1 MVAHE
6 TNTEG
11 TLLWAAPGPSASR
24 QLVETAARELRLA
37 VRFCAFKEL
46 LDLLRTER
54 CHVACIEFG
63 FDAHPGLTLLKTV
76 SERMPRLTTVVA
88 SNDASVSMI
97 RAVLEAGAADFLS
110 LPLNPQELNKALIKL
125 SQTALKGPSARGHAA
140 GSIITVCGARGG
152 LGATTVAVNLAFAL
166 TTLTRGDV
174 ALVDL
179 DLQRG
184 DVAAFL
190 NLTPLNSIA
199 TIAEAKGPVDDIF
212 LAGTLTRHPRGVFVL
227 PAPTQ
232 VEEADAVGH
241 DHVELT
247 LQLLRTQFAH
257 TVVDTARTLNGA
269 MLGALEQSDH
279 ILILTDLSVPGVRA
293 ARRMIE
299 LLLRLNVSAQLIQP
313 VFSHLIPG
321 PVSPQ
326 DAVRA
331 IGKEPFLVI
340 PRDDAAASGAMNDGT
355 PLNGKQSALSYAIAE
370 LAAKLAGVAPPPKP
384 KGLLQRVFS
393 KEARK

>member
-1 MVAHE
+1 
-6 TNTEG
+6 
-11 TLLWAAPGPSASR
+11 LLIWAAPGPSANR
-24 QLVETAARELRLA
+24 QLVETAARELALT
-37 VRFCAFKEL
+37 VRFCTYKEL
-46 LDLLRTER
+46 LDLLHTER

-63 FDAHPGLTLLKTV
+63 FDAHPGLTLLKNV
-76 SERMPRLTTVVA
+76 VERMPRLTTVVA
-88 SNDASVSMI
+88 SNDTSVSMI

-125 SQTALKGPSARGHAA
+125 SQTALKGPSARGQAA
-140 GSIITVCGARGG
+140 GTIITVCGARGG
-152 LGATTVAVNLAFAL
+152 LGATTVAVNLAFSL
-166 TTLTRGDV
+166 TTLTRTDV

-199 TIAEAKGPVDDIF
+199 TIAEAKGAVDDIF

-247 LQLLRTQFAH
+247 LQLLRAQFSH
-257 TVVDTARTLNGA
+257 TVVDTARTVNGA
-269 MLGALEQSDH
+269 MLAAFEQSDH

-313 VFSHLIPG
+313 VFSHVIPG

-331 IGKEPFLVI
+331 IGKEPLLVI

-355 PLNGKQSALSYAIAE
+355 PLNGKQSALSFAIAE
-370 LAAKLAGVAPPPKP
+370 LAAKLTGVAPPPKP

>member
-1 MVAHE
+1 M
-6 TNTEG
+6 
-11 TLLWAAPGPSASR
+11 LIWAAPGPSANR
-24 QLVETAARELRLA
+24 QLVETAARELTLT
-37 VRFCAFKEL
+37 VRFCTYKEL
-46 LDLLRTER
+46 LDLLHTER

-63 FDAHPGLTLLKTV
+63 FDAHPGLTLLKNV
-76 SERMPRLTTVVA
+76 FERMPRLTSVVA

-125 SQTALKGPSARGHAA
+125 SQTAFKGPSARGQAA
-140 GSIITVCGARGG
+140 GTIITVCGARGG
-152 LGATTVAVNLAFAL
+152 LGATTVAVNLAFSL
-166 TTLTRGDV
+166 TTLTRTDV

-199 TIAEAKGPVDDIF
+199 TIAEAKGAVDDIF

-247 LQLLRTQFAH
+247 FQLLRAQFSH
-257 TVVDTARTLNGA
+257 TVVDTARTVNGA
-269 MLGALEQSDH
+269 MLAAFEQSDH

-313 VFSHLIPG
+313 VFSHVIPG

-331 IGKEPFLVI
+331 IGKEPLLVI

-355 PLNGKQSALSYAIAE
+355 PLNGKQSALSFAIAE
-370 LAAKLAGVAPPPKP
+370 LAAKLTGVAPPPKP

>member
-1 MVAHE
+1 
-6 TNTEG
+6 
-11 TLLWAAPGPSASR
+11 
-24 QLVETAARELRLA
+24 
-37 VRFCAFKEL
+37 
-46 LDLLRTER
+46 
-54 CHVACIEFG
+54 VACIEFG
-63 FDAHPGLTLLKTV
+63 FDAHPGLTLLKNV
-76 SERMPRLTTVVA
+76 SERMPRLTSVVA

-97 RAVLEAGAADFLS
+97 RTVLEAGAADFLS

-125 SQTALKGPSARGHAA
+125 SQTALKGPSARGQAV
-140 GSIITVCGARGG
+140 GNIITVCGARGG
-152 LGATTVAVNLAFAL
+152 LGATTLAVNLAFSL
-166 TTLTRGDV
+166 TTLTRADV

-232 VEEADAVGH
+232 AEEADAVGH

-247 LQLLRTQFAH
+247 LQLLRTQFPH
-257 TVVDTARTLNGA
+257 TVVDTPRTLTGA
-269 MLGALEQSDH
+269 MLAALEQSDH

-299 LLLRLNVSAQLIQP
+299 LLLRLNVSAPLIEP
-313 VFSHLIPG
+313 VFSHVIPG

-331 IGKEPFLVI
+331 IGKEPLLVI

-393 KEARK
+393 KEARR

>member
-1 MVAHE
+1 MVTHE
-6 TNTEG
+6 MNTEG
-11 TLLWAAPGPSASR
+11 MLIWAAPGPSTSR
-24 QLVETAARELRLA
+24 ELVETAARELKLA
-37 VRFCAFKEL
+37 VRFCTYKEL
-46 LDLLRTER
+46 LDLLHTER

-63 FDAHPGLTLLKTV
+63 FDAHPGLTLLKNV
-76 SERMPRLTTVVA
+76 VERMPRLTTVVA
-88 SNDASVSMI
+88 SNDTSVSMI
-97 RAVLEAGAADFLS
+97 RTVLEAGAADFLS

-125 SQTALKGPSARGHAA
+125 SQTALKGPSARGQAA
-140 GSIITVCGARGG
+140 GTIITVCGARGG
-152 LGATTVAVNLAFAL
+152 LGATTLAVNLAFSL
-166 TTLTRGDV
+166 TTLTRADV

-247 LQLLRTQFAH
+247 LQLLRAQFSH
-257 TVVDTARTLNGA
+257 TVVDTARTVNGP
-269 MLGALEQSDH
+269 MLAAFEQSDH

-313 VFSHLIPG
+313 VFSHVIPG

-331 IGKEPFLVI
+331 IGKEPLLVI

-355 PLNGKQSALSYAIAE
+355 PLNGKQSALSFAIAD

-384 KGLLQRVFS
+384 KGILQRVFS

>member
-6 TNTEG
+6 TTPEG

-63 FDAHPGLTLLKTV
+63 FDAHPGLTLLKDVVEQTPG
-76 SERMPRLTTVVA
+76 RTAVVA
-88 SNDASVSMI
+88 SSDPSVSRT
-97 RAVLEAGAADFLS
+97 RAVLEGAAADFLP

-125 SQTALKGPSARGHAA
+125 SQTALKGPSARGQAA
-140 GSIITVCGARGG
+140 GTIITVCGARGG
-152 LGATTVAVNLAFAL
+152 LGATTLAVNLAVAL
-166 TTLTRGDV
+166 TTLTRADV

-190 NLTPLNSIA
+190 NMTPLNSIA
-199 TIAEAKGPVDDIF
+199 TIAEAKGAVDDIF

-247 LQLLRTQFAH
+247 FQLLRAQFSH
-257 TVVDTARTLNGA
+257 TVVDTARTVNGA
-269 MLGALEQSDH
+269 MLAAFEQSDH

-313 VFSHLIPG
+313 VFSHVIPG

-331 IGKEPFLVI
+331 IGKEPLLVI

-355 PLNGKQSALSYAIAE
+355 PLNGKQSALSFAIAE
-370 LAAKLAGVAPPPKP
+370 LAAKLTGVAPPPKP
-384 KGLLQRVFS
+384 KGILQRVFS

>member
-1 MVAHE
+1 M
-6 TNTEG
+6 NTEG
-11 TLLWAAPGPSASR
+11 MLIWAAPGPSANR
-24 QLVETAARELRLA
+24 QLIESLARELKLA
-37 VRFCAFKEL
+37 VRFCAYKEL
-46 LDLLRTER
+46 LDLLHTER

-63 FDAHPGLTLLKTV
+63 FDAHPGLTLLKSV
-76 SERMPRLTTVVA
+76 VERMPRLTTVVA
-88 SNDASVSMI
+88 SNDTSVSMI

-125 SQTALKGPSARGHAA
+125 SQTALKGPSARGQAA
-140 GSIITVCGARGG
+140 GTIITVCGARGG
-152 LGATTVAVNLAFAL
+152 LGATTLAVNLAFSL
-166 TTLTRGDV
+166 TTLTRADV

-199 TIAEAKGPVDDIF
+199 TIAEAKGAVDDIF

-247 LQLLRTQFAH
+247 FQLLRTQFSH
-257 TVVDTARTLNGA
+257 TVVDTARTVNGA
-269 MLGALEQSDH
+269 MLAAFEQSDH

-313 VFSHLIPG
+313 VFSHVIPG

-331 IGKEPFLVI
+331 IGKEPLLVI

-355 PLNGKQSALSYAIAE
+355 PLNGKQSALSFAIAE
-370 LAAKLAGVAPPPKP
+370 LAAKLAGVAPPPRP

>member
-1 MVAHE
+1 MAPHE
-6 TNTEG
+6 MNTEG
-11 TLLWAAPGPSASR
+11 TLVWAAPGPSASR
-24 QLVETAARELRLA
+24 PIVETAAHELNLV
-37 VRFCAFKEL
+37 VRFCAYKEL
-46 LDLLRTER
+46 PELVRTER
-54 CHVACIEFG
+54 CQVACIELG
-63 FDAHPGLTLLKTV
+63 IDVHPGLTLLKSV

-88 SNDASVSMI
+88 SSDASVSMI
-97 RAVLEAGAADFLS
+97 RGVLEGGAADFLS
-110 LPLNPQELNKALIKL
+110 LPLNPQELSKTLIKL
-125 SQTALKGPSARGHAA
+125 SQTAMKGAASRGQTA
-140 GSIITVCGARGG
+140 GTVITVCGARGG
-152 LGATTVAVNLAFAL
+152 LGATTLAVNLAFSL
-166 TTLTRGDV
+166 TTVSRADV

-184 DVAAFL
+184 DVSAFL

-227 PAPTQ
+227 PAPAQ

-241 DHVELT
+241 DHVELA
-247 LQLLRTQFAH
+247 LQLMRAQFAH
-257 TVVDTARTLNGA
+257 TVVDTARTVNGA
-269 MLGALEQSDH
+269 MLAAFEQSDH

-299 LLLRLNVSAQLIQP
+299 LLLRGNVSAQLIEP
-313 VFSHLIPG
+313 VFSHVIPG

-331 IGKEPFLVI
+331 LGKEPLLVL
-340 PRDDAAASGAMNDGT
+340 PRDDAAACGAMNDGT
-355 PLNGKQSALSYAIAE
+355 PLNGKQSPLSFAIAE
-370 LAAKLAGVAPPPKP
+370 LAAKLAGVAVPLKP

>member
-63 FDAHPGLTLLKTV
+63 FDAHPGLTLLKNV
-76 SERMPRLTTVVA
+76 SERMPRLTSVVA
-88 SNDASVSMI
+88 SNDASVTMI
-97 RAVLEAGAADFLS
+97 RTVLEAGAADFLS

-125 SQTALKGPSARGHAA
+125 SQTALKGPSARGQAA
-140 GSIITVCGARGG
+140 GTIITVCGARGG
-152 LGATTVAVNLAFAL
+152 LGATTLAVNLAFSL
-166 TTLTRGDV
+166 TTLTRADV

-199 TIAEAKGPVDDIF
+199 TIAEAKGAVDDIF

-247 LQLLRTQFAH
+247 LQLLRTQFSH
-257 TVVDTARTLNGA
+257 TVVDTARTVNGPILA
-269 MLGALEQSDH
+269 AFEQSDH

-313 VFSHLIPG
+313 VFSHVIPG

-331 IGKEPFLVI
+331 IGKEPLLVI

-355 PLNGKQSALSYAIAE
+355 PLNGKQSALSFAIAE
-370 LAAKLAGVAPPPKP
+370 LAAKLTGVVPPPRP

>member
-1 MVAHE
+1 M
-6 TNTEG
+6 
-11 TLLWAAPGPSASR
+11 LIWAAPGPSANR
-24 QLVETAARELRLA
+24 QLVETAARELTLT
-37 VRFCAFKEL
+37 VRFCTYKEL
-46 LDLLRTER
+46 LDLLHTER

-63 FDAHPGLTLLKTV
+63 FDAHPGLTLLKNV
-76 SERMPRLTTVVA
+76 VERMPRLTTVVA
-88 SNDASVSMI
+88 SNDTSVSMI

-110 LPLNPQELNKALIKL
+110 LPLTPQELNKALIKL
-125 SQTALKGPSARGHAA
+125 SQTALKGPSARGQAA
-140 GSIITVCGARGG
+140 GTIITVCGARGG
-152 LGATTVAVNLAFAL
+152 LGATTVAVNLAFSL
-166 TTLTRGDV
+166 TTLTRTDV

-199 TIAEAKGPVDDIF
+199 TIAEAKGAVDDIF

-247 LQLLRTQFAH
+247 FQLLRAQFSH
-257 TVVDTARTLNGA
+257 TVVDTARTVNGA
-269 MLGALEQSDH
+269 MLAAFEQSDH

-313 VFSHLIPG
+313 VFSHVIPG

-331 IGKEPFLVI
+331 IGKEPLLVI

-355 PLNGKQSALSYAIAE
+355 PLNGKQSALSFAIAE
-370 LAAKLAGVAPPPKP
+370 LAAKLTGVAPPPKP